1 MAAPG
6 PAPALYSTRT
16 AGGDEGRGGEE
27 QALLGQEEAGGG
39 GERRAGVREGKP
51 GVAVRNR
58 LVGQQV
64 DRNV

>member
-27 QALLGQEEAGGG
+27 QALLGQEEAGGR
-39 GERRAGVREGKP
+39 RRAGVREGKP